1 MQLRSRKTTKSSTTS
16 CCAIWTSRFISSTF
30 RNWPLEGA
38 TTSERTRTTPTPQE
52 LTFSTTKT
60 AILSG
65 FAHTQFQVLEL
76 HSYTLSTDLFII
88 NSMGPGPSVSRPQPC
103 VEGPWLGTTVG
114 YAGVVSFILFHIII
128 FIWIWFQSR
137 SIYPSLWSFSPVSF
151 LLPLSHFSIYVTSP
165 LSVRFRYLLPSC
177 GSFVFASFHGHF
189 FWWRGRHHKR
199 GGHMEYRASPSPPS
213 SCDITWL
220 PYIDRLVVDRSIH
233 SSLS

>member
-16 CCAIWTSRFISSTF
+16 CCAIRTSRLISSTF
-30 RNWPLEGA
+30 RNRPLEGA
-38 TTSERTRTTPTPQE
+38 TTSERMRTTPTPQE

-88 NSMGPGPSVSRPQPC
+88 NSMGPRPSVSRPQPC

-128 FIWIWFQSR
+128 LFGFDFNLVLYTHHCDPFLPFR
-137 SIYPSLWSFSPVSF
+137 SCFPYHILVFTLPVPFPF
-151 LLPLSHFSIYVTSP
+151 LGNTTGNPGV
-165 LSVRFRYLLPSC
+165 FRHNPHP
-177 GSFVFASFHGHF
+177 F
-189 FWWRGRHHKR
+189 
-199 GGHMEYRASPSPPS
+199 P
-213 SCDITWL
+213 
-220 PYIDRLVVDRSIH
+220 
-233 SSLS
+233 